1 MNQQRTSM
9 SDMEEFLRNLGR
21 FRLVLVVMVVVAF
34 VSESKGEP
42 TGDKQALLD
51 FLNKVPHGR
60 KLNWQANSS
69 ACNNWVGIACNSNQ
83 DRILAVRLPGVGLYG
98 EIPSGTLGKLTEL
111 RVLSLRAN
119 RLSGSLPP
127 DFANLK
133 QLSFVYLQGNNL
145 SGPLPRAL
153 TSLVSLQVLD
163 LSFNRFSGVIP
174 ISFNRLTQLTVLYL
188 QNNSLTG
195 TIANLSLP
203 AIATI
208 SVANNHLNGS
218 IPKSLQNFPKSS
230 FQGNDNLCGT
240 PLAQCLPL
248 FPSPT
253 PPSESPA
260 LSPHVNP
267 TNRKSKKIT
276 TGALV
281 AIAIAGSSLVF
292 VICVALLLCLLRKQR
307 SGSSN
312 KGQKDERSVEKAS
325 SSKDKDDYM
334 VSAQEA
340 ERNKLVFFEGCIYT
354 FDLEDLLRASA
365 EVLGKG
371 SVGTTYKAVME
382 DGTTVVVKRLKD
394 VVTGRREFEQQM
406 QMVGRVRH
414 RNLVALRAFYYS
426 KDEKLIVYDY
436 MPAGSLSAL
445 LHGGRG
451 AGRVPLDWVTRV
463 KIALDAAR
471 GVAHIHEEKLSHGN
485 IRSSNIL
492 LSADM
497 DGCISDFG
505 VAPLTSIPTAST
517 RIAGYRAPEVMETG
531 KVSQRADVY
540 SFGVLLLELL
550 TGKAPTQASMNE
562 EVIDLPRWV
571 QSVVREEW
579 TAEVFDV
586 ELMRYHNIEEEMVQM
601 LQIAMACVVR
611 MPDQRP
617 KMSEVARMIEEVRQ
631 FDTENRPSSEDKS
644 NNQTPSDRNTP
655 GVTP

>member
-153 TSLVSLQVLD
+153 TSL
-163 LSFNRFSGVIP
+163 
-174 ISFNRLTQLTVLYL
+174 
-188 QNNSLTG
+188 
-195 TIANLSLP
+195 
-203 AIATI
+203 
-208 SVANNHLNGS
+208 
-218 IPKSLQNFPKSS
+218 
-230 FQGNDNLCGT
+230 
-240 PLAQCLPL
+240 
-248 FPSPT
+248 
-253 PPSESPA
+253 
-260 LSPHVNP
+260 
-267 TNRKSKKIT
+267 
-276 TGALV
+276 
-281 AIAIAGSSLVF
+281 
-292 VICVALLLCLLRKQR
+292 R